1 MTSLEPTASHEVR
14 FVRIEPQ
21 ARREALSLLLTGRT
35 HHADGPVD
43 NFLHYTTRQ
52 NLDLSNLWAAQ
63 AGDHLL
69 AACLIVPSPGRTS
82 MIFLSPIRDHGGLE
96 VTGKLIS
103 ATVGGIDRQQVRLVQ
118 ALLDPG
124 QHFETK
130 ALIDAGF
137 TSLAELIYMQRRT
150 ERGDVSLHLPEG
162 VEAVTWSPQARP
174 LFTEAILSSYEQTR
188 DCPGLVGLR
197 EIDDIIAGHMA
208 AGVFEPDLW
217 LALHHGD
224 EPAGVML
231 LNRMTHDASV
241 ELVYLGLTPRW
252 RGHGL
257 GRMLVTR
264 GLAQAHARGLRNMLL
279 AVDSANAPAKRLYES
294 LRFSAHARKRALIF
308 ALS

>member
-1 MTSLEPTASHEVR
+1 MTSLEPTAR
-14 FVRIEPQ
+14 FVRIEPPE
-21 ARREALSLLLTGRT
+21 RRAALSLLLSGRT

-43 NFLHYTTRQ
+43 SFLHYTTRQ
-52 NLDLSNLWAAQ
+52 NLDISNLWVAQ
-63 AGDHLL
+63 NGDQML
-69 AACLIVPSPGRTS
+69 AACLVVPSPGRTG
-82 MIFLSPIRDHGGLE
+82 MIFISPIRDRGGLE
-96 VTGKLIS
+96 ITGKLIS
-103 ATVGGIDRQQVRLVQ
+103 ATLGGVDRQRVRLVQ

-124 QHFETK
+124 QHYETK
-130 ALIDAGF
+130 ALVDAGF

-150 ERGDVSLHLPEG
+150 ERGDASLLLPDG
-162 VEAVTWSPQARP
+162 LEAVVWSPQARP
-174 LFTEAILSSYEQTR
+174 LFTDAILGSYEQTR

-208 AGVFEPDLW
+208 AGIFEPDLW
-217 LALHHGD
+217 LALHHRG

-231 LNRMTHDASV
+231 LNRMAHDAAV

-257 GRMLVTR
+257 GRVLVTR
-264 GLAQAHARGLRNMLL
+264 GIAQAHARGLRNMLL